1 MSGSIV
7 LALRLVMA
15 LALYSFLG
23 WAIYLLWRDINNQG
37 NAIAGRRV
45 PNIGI
50 TIQPASGTQIER
62 HFSQPEIIMGR
73 DPGCDIPIKGD
84 DTIST
89 RHAQLTYHHG
99 QWWIQDL
106 ASTNG
111 TSLNQVQLTMPTV
124 ITSGDEIKCGNTR
137 LFVNISVDIFVS
149 PTVKVERDNK

>member
-15 LALYSFLG
+15 LALYSFLV
-23 WAIYLLWRDINNQG
+23 WAIYLLWRDIKHQG
-37 NAIAGRRV
+37 SAISGRRV

-50 TIQPASGTQIER
+50 TIQPANGTQIER

-111 TSLNQVQLTMPTV
+111 TSLNQTQLTMPTV
-124 ITSGDEIKCGNTR
+124 ITSGDEIKCGSTR

-149 PTVKVERDNK
+149 PTVKLEKDNK

>member
-23 WAIYLLWRDINNQG
+23 WAIYLLWRDINKQG
-37 NAIAGRRV
+37 NTIAGRRV

-50 TIQPASGTQIER
+50 TIQPLNGTQIER

-73 DPGCDIPIKGD
+73 DPGCDIPIAGD

-111 TSLNQVQLTMPTV
+111 TSLNQNQLTMPTV
-124 ITSGDEIKCGNTR
+124 LTSGDEIKCGNTR
-137 LFVNISVDIFVS
+137 LLVNISVDIFVS
-149 PTVKVERDNK
+149 PTVKLEKDNK